1 MAKKMKTNLIAKKRP
16 REVESWMYK
25 NIFQLIPYNI
35 AIIDRDFNVVF
46 ANDNFTEYFGNWRGK
61 KCYQVYK
68 KLDRPCDNCNSLLTF
83 QDGQT
88 RVSDEA
94 GVDQHGKPA
103 HYVVQIAPLKQRKN
117 GPVNYIV
124 EMSSDITETKKW
136 QREYQL
142 LFDRVPCYIT
152 VIDKNYQIIRANE
165 SFRENFGD
173 VLGKQCYEVYK
184 KRKTKCPN
192 CPAAK
197 TFKDGLAHRS
207 NQVGIKKAG
216 EKTHYI
222 VATSPLGRGHD
233 EINQVI
239 EISTDITELKKL
251 EKNIIEAE
259 RLAAVGQTVAGLA
272 HSIKNILMGLEG
284 GMFIVSQG
292 LKNNDNNM
300 ITEGW
305 EMLERNFEKTTTL
318 VKDFLSFSK
327 GRLPDLELINPNDLV
342 AEIVSLYKQIAGNM
356 GIKLMANLDKN
367 IDKLPLDPRGIH
379 TCLTNL
385 VSNAID
391 ACQLSDKKNLRVVIS
406 TKFGNGILAIDVNDN
421 GSGIDYDIKKKIFT
435 TFFTTKGGQ
444 GTGLGLLTTTKIV
457 QEHGGKISVK
467 TKKGEGSSF
476 IMTFPKKRLYMLYKG
491 NEES

>member
-1 MAKKMKTNLIAKKRP
+1 MVKVKKIDSIAKKRP
-16 REVESWMYK
+16 REAEGWMYK
-25 NIFQLIPYNI
+25 NIFQLVPYNI
-35 AIIDRDFNVVF
+35 AIIDRDFNIVY
-46 ANDNFTEYFGNWRGK
+46 ANDNFTEYFGDWQGK
-61 KCYQVYK
+61 KCHQVYK
-68 KLDRPCDNCNSLLTF
+68 KLDHPCDHCNSILTF

-88 RVSDEA
+88 RVCDEA
-94 GVDQHGKPA
+94 GVDQYGKPA
-103 HYVVQIAPLKQRKN
+103 HYVVQIVPLKQRKN
-117 GPVNYIV
+117 GPIDYIV
-124 EMSSDITETKKW
+124 EMSSDITETKRW

-152 VIDKNYQIIRANE
+152 VIDKNYKIIRANE

-173 VLGKQCYEVYK
+173 VIGKQCYEVYK
-184 KRKTKCPN
+184 KRDTKCPN

-197 TFKDGLAHRS
+197 TFKDGKVHRS

-216 EKTHYI
+216 DKTYYI
-222 VATSPLGRGHD
+222 VATSPVGRGHG
-233 EINQVI
+233 EVNQVI
-239 EISTDITELKKL
+239 EISTDITETKML
-251 EKNIIEAE
+251 EKEIIEAE
-259 RLAAVGQTVAGLA
+259 RLTAVGQTVAGLA

-292 LKNNDNNM
+292 LKNNDTNM

-327 GRLPDLELINPNDLV
+327 GRLPDLELTNPNDLV
-342 AEIVSLYKQIAGNM
+342 MEIVNLYHQIARNM
-356 GIKLMANLDKN
+356 GIELKANLDEN
-367 IDKLPLDPRGIH
+367 IDKFPLDPRGIH

-391 ACQLSDKKNLRVVIS
+391 ACQLSDKKNLEVIIS
-406 TKFGNGILAIDVNDN
+406 TNFSGGLLTIDVTDN

-435 TFFTTKGGQ
+435 TFFTTKGGK

-457 QEHGGKISVK
+457 QEHGGKISVQ

-476 IMTFPKKRLYMLYKG
+476 VMTFPRKRLYMLYKG
-491 NEES
+491 NQD